1 MPKGETS
8 FYFNVIKF
16 QLFDKFTISP
26 NNSYLSNTIQV
37 LSIIWTIIDNKSQ
50 YVTIR
55 HNKTQYDTINK
66 ILIIIGVSSLENIL
80 TLLDLQ
86 ELGKCRKKN

>member
-1 MPKGETS
+1 MK
-8 FYFNVIKF
+8 
-16 QLFDKFTISP
+16 QD
-26 NNSYLSNTIQV
+26 NSYSLNIIQG
-37 LSIIWTIIDNKSQ
+37 LSIIWAIIDNKSQ

-80 TLLDLQ
+80 TLLDLREQ
-86 ELGKCRKKN
+86 EKCRKEN